1 MILIVI
7 SISHITLDQR
17 ILLRIANNIS
27 KHIILQGFSND
38 VFSMIE
44 RMLKHALYSFLFT
57 ECYQFSRVTGNMC
70 IPKTDAG
77 KRHQSQ

>member
-7 SISHITLDQR
+7 SISHITLDQ
-17 ILLRIANNIS
+17 ILRIANNIS

-57 ECYQFSRVTGNMC
+57 ECYQFFRVTGNMC